1 MHMLQMLT
9 TQPKKK
15 CAANK
20 MHLVVLWAF
29 AVCFFIWLCCEHL
42 HICCQN
48 DENVFLICWCFFYL
62 HVFSE
67 VAAHWALSATVCL
80 TEWWQLFSVELYYSW
95 NLCNLI
101 NEFLSIWFFCFTVKL
116 LWNGQY
122 CIKCCI
128 NKCNMYLFIY
138 LFVYYIY
145 YYYCYYYLLFWY
157 YQLLT
162 QVNWWVFIKFEPK
175 SSQLKEPKTETTSVC
190 VHWIYLIREFHNLSW
205 ITEINELFHDILIYW
220 DAPVFFIYLF

>member
-1 MHMLQMLT
+1 MFVRWPWELIALQIEKNACKLRKRLP
-9 TQPKKK
+9 QFDHAH
-15 CAANK
+15 AANAHNTTK
-20 MHLVVLWAF
+20 KAF

-48 DENVFLICWCFFYL
+48 DENVFLICRCFFYL

-128 NKCNMYLFIY
+128 NKCNMYLFICV
-138 LFVYYIY
+138 L
-145 YYYCYYYLLFWY
+145 YLL
-157 YQLLT
+157 LL
-162 QVNWWVFIKFEPK
+162 
-175 SSQLKEPKTETTSVC
+175 LLSV
-190 VHWIYLIREFHNLSW
+190 
-205 ITEINELFHDILIYW
+205 ILILSIINTG
-220 DAPVFFIYLF
+220 ASQ